1 MEELENDLKA
11 FLDVDESDKIL
22 PILLR
27 QAKRNVVSKRY
38 PFGATDTEKEKAYT
52 QYENVIFDAVV
63 YAFNKQGAEGQSAHS
78 ENGIN
83 RSYIDESSLY
93 DDIVPVAKCL

>member
-27 QAKRNVVSKRY
+27 Q
-38 PFGATDTEKEKAYT
+38 
-52 QYENVIFDAVV
+52 
-63 YAFNKQGAEGQSAHS
+63 QS
-78 ENGIN
+78 EM
-83 RSYIDESSLY
+83 LY
-93 DDIVPVAKCL
+93 QRDIHLELQIQKKKSIYSVRECYL